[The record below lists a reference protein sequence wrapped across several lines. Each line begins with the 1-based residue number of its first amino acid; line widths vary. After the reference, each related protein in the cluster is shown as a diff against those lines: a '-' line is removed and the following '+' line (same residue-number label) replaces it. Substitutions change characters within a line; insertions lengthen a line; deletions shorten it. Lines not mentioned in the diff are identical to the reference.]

1 MTFDWDGELVFVF
14 PRGPDLK
21 GGNCKPQEQEL
32 EGQLDSME
40 VEIGPSASVAT
51 RGQGGHHQLDAYGRY
66 VAGAFLPM
74 VDGNAHDDTAPLGSE
89 RTMRKRKAESQDNER
104 LSKRLSLLNIE
115 QNGQKLY
122 VPVESPHLQPTTSKT
137 LTQIPEGDAMEL
149 ENTKHKVY
157 IYDLDAELEDGVE
170 ADDGRLVFLPDIE
183 KHLAKN
189 RIPSGLLANSNNGGG
204 ADMQLVLYQ
213 EPSSLSVPQEFDSV
227 RKAIAETRA
236 RLRQKQQDTSI
247 ESRIPNGLNNLA
259 NDVPV
264 QPAPMSGGSGPWG
277 PAALPEA
284 DPDAMDVD

>member
-1 MTFDWDGELVFVF
+1 
-14 PRGPDLK
+14 
-21 GGNCKPQEQEL
+21 
-32 EGQLDSME
+32 ME
-40 VEIGPSASVAT
+40 VELGPSAG
-51 RGQGGHHQLDAYGRY
+51 GQGHQLDAYGRY
-66 VAGAFLPM
+66 AVPAQFAGAFAM
-74 VDGNAHDDTAPLGSE
+74 VDGDTHDDKAPLGPE

-149 ENTKHKVY
+149 EDTKHKVY
-157 IYDLDAELEDGVE
+157 IYDLDAELADGSE
-170 ADDGRLVFLPDIE
+170 PDDGRLVFLPDIE

-189 RIPSGLLANSNNGGG
+189 RIPSALLARTNNDEG

-236 RLRQKQQDTSI
+236 RLRQKQQEGVPSPPAP
-247 ESRIPNGLNNLA
+247 SGPRIPNGLNNLA
-259 NDVPV
+259 NDVPI
-264 QPAPMSGGSGPWG
+264 QPAPMSSSSSSDPWG
-277 PAALPEA
+277 AAAPEA